1 MQLRSVERA
10 AHFMKSLYPSRLS
23 FGAALLVLLVAA
35 PAFARGPGQKN
46 QAAPAVKQNRPAQRQ
61 DVRPPQIGAAQPAQR
76 EPHLEQW
83 MENHKNL
90 SLPEMQRALQNEP
103 GFRELPAQ
111 VQQNR
116 LNALGRL
123 YGMTPQQQRRTLDRT
138 EALERLTPSQRD
150 QWRGA
155 VQQLNGTQQPRKGVI
170 ARAIVDL
177 REMPP
182 DQRQSVIDSPR
193 FAGQFSPDERT
204 MIRTLLTAEPYPAT
218 RATP

>member
-1 MQLRSVERA
+1 
-10 AHFMKSLYPSRLS
+10 MKLLHPSRLS
-23 FGAALLVLLVAA
+23 LGTALVLLLAAA
-35 PAFARGPGQKN
+35 PAFARGRGQKN
-46 QAAPAVKQNRPAQRQ
+46 QAPPGIKQNRPAQRQ
-61 DVRPPQIGAAQPAQR
+61 DVRPVPNTVGPPAQR
-76 EPHLEQW
+76 EQHLQQW

-90 SLPEMQRALQNEP
+90 SLPDMQRALQNEP

-116 LNALGRL
+116 LNALGHL

-138 EALERLTPSQRD
+138 EALERLTPSQRE

-182 DQRQSVIDSPR
+182 EQRQQVIDSPR
-193 FAGQFSPDERT
+193 FVGQFSPDERT
-204 MIRTLLTAEPYPAT
+204 MIRTLLTAEPYPPV